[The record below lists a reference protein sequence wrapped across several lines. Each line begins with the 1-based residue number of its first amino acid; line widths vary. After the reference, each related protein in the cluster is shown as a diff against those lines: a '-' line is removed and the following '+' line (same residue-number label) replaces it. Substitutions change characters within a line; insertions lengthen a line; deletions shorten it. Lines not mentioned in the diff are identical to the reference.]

1 LGGSGRDTVCVFAL
15 QKTVPPSLAIRAS
28 FGAASLPG
36 VKFAK
41 DICMARA
48 LWKGY
53 VSFGLVNIPVELH
66 GAVDDNTPRF
76 RMLHKTDLSPI
87 SMERV
92 CQAEGEPVSWGDLVK
107 GYEIE
112 PGRFVVVTEDDFKT
126 AALEKSKSIDILDFV
141 DARDID
147 GRFFD
152 TPYWLKP
159 AKGAESVYAL
169 LARALK
175 ESGRAGIAKYVM
187 RSRQHLTAVQELK
200 GALCLTTL
208 RFAEDLVE
216 PAFVEDLK
224 PARADAR
231 EVKLALQLIEG
242 LSREWDPARYK
253 DDYTAN
259 LLRVIE
265 AKTKGA
271 TPKLKDT
278 RKAVSP
284 NVVDLMERLQQSLA
298 ATKASGRGK
307 AAAKKRKRAA

>member
-1 LGGSGRDTVCVFAL
+1 
-15 QKTVPPSLAIRAS
+15 
-28 FGAASLPG
+28 
-36 VKFAK
+36 
-41 DICMARA
+41 MARA
-48 LWKGY
+48 LWKGH
-53 VSFGLVNIPVELH
+53 VTFGLVNIPVELH
-66 GAVDDNTPRF
+66 GAVEDNTPRF

-92 CQAEGEPVSWGDLVK
+92 CQTDGQAVSWGDLVK
-107 GYEIE
+107 GFEIE
-112 PGRFVVVTEDDFKT
+112 PGRFIVVTEDDFKT
-126 AALEKSKSIDILDFV
+126 AAVEKSKSIEILDFV

-147 GRFFD
+147 GRFFEQ
-152 TPYWLKP
+152 PYWLTP
-159 AKGAESVYAL
+159 SKGAEHSYAL

-187 RSRQHLTAVQELK
+187 RNRQHLTAVQELK
-200 GALCLTTL
+200 GGLCLTTL

-216 PAFVEDLK
+216 PSFLENIQ

-265 AKTKGA
+265 AKAKGA
-271 TPKLKDT
+271 TPKLKEGK
-278 RKAVSP
+278 RPVSP
-284 NVVDLMERLQQSLA
+284 NVVDLMERLQASLE
-298 ATKASGRGK
+298 ATKATKKK
-307 AAAKKRKRAA
+307 AAAPKKAAAHSSRKRKHAA

>member
-1 LGGSGRDTVCVFAL
+1 
-15 QKTVPPSLAIRAS
+15 
-28 FGAASLPG
+28 
-36 VKFAK
+36 
-41 DICMARA
+41 MARA
-48 LWKGY
+48 LWKG
-53 VSFGLVNIPVELH
+53 SLTFGLVNIPVELVS
-66 GAVDDNTPRF
+66 AVDDNTPRF

-92 CQAEGEPVSWGDLVK
+92 CQVEGEPVAWNDLVK

-126 AALEKSKSIDILDFV
+126 AAVEKSRSIDILDFV

-152 TPYWLKP
+152 TPYWLRP

-175 ESGRAGIAKYVM
+175 ETQRAGIAKYVM
-187 RSRQHLTAVQELK
+187 RNRQHLTAVQALK
-200 GALCLTTL
+200 GGLCLTTL

-216 PAFVEDLK
+216 PAFIDELK

-231 EVKLALQLIEG
+231 EMKLALQLVEG
-242 LSREWDPARYK
+242 LSREWDPSRYK

-265 AKTKGA
+265 AKSKGA
-271 TPKLKDT
+271 TPKLKEAKKT
-278 RKAVSP
+278 ASP

-298 ATKASGRGK
+298 AAKASDRGT
-307 AAAKKRKRAA
+307 AAAKTAKSAGRRKRRRAA

>member
-1 LGGSGRDTVCVFAL
+1 
-15 QKTVPPSLAIRAS
+15 
-28 FGAASLPG
+28 
-36 VKFAK
+36 
-41 DICMARA
+41 MARA
-48 LWKGY
+48 QWKG
-53 VSFGLVNIPVELH
+53 SLTFGLVNIPVELVS
-66 GAVDDNTPRF
+66 AVDDNTPRF

-92 CQAEGEPVSWGDLVK
+92 CQVEGEPVAWNDLVK

-126 AALEKSKSIDILDFV
+126 AAVEKSRSIDILDFV

-152 TPYWLKP
+152 TPYWLRP
-159 AKGAESVYAL
+159 AKGAESVYVL

-175 ESGRAGIAKYVM
+175 ETQRAGIAKYVM
-187 RSRQHLTAVQELK
+187 RNRQHLTAVQALK
-200 GALCLTTL
+200 GGLCLTTL

-216 PAFVEDLK
+216 PAFIDELK

-231 EVKLALQLIEG
+231 EMKLALQLVEG
-242 LSREWDPARYK
+242 LSREWDPSRYK

-265 AKTKGA
+265 AKSKGA
-271 TPKLKDT
+271 TPKLKEAKKT
-278 RKAVSP
+278 ASP

-298 ATKASGRGK
+298 AAKASDRGT
-307 AAAKKRKRAA
+307 AAAKTSAKSAGRRKRRRAA

>member
-1 LGGSGRDTVCVFAL
+1 
-15 QKTVPPSLAIRAS
+15 
-28 FGAASLPG
+28 
-36 VKFAK
+36 
-41 DICMARA
+41 MARA

-53 VSFGLVNIPVELH
+53 VTFGLVNIPVELVS
-66 GAVDDNTPRF
+66 AVEDNTPRF

-92 CQAEGEPVSWGDLVK
+92 CQVEGEPVSWNDLVK

-112 PGRFVVVTEDDFKT
+112 RGRFVVVTEDDFKT
-126 AALEKSKSIDILDFV
+126 AAVEKSKSIEILDFV

-147 GRFFD
+147 GRFFE
-152 TPYWLKP
+152 TPYWLRP
-159 AKGAESVYAL
+159 SKGAESVYAL

-175 ESGRAGIAKYVM
+175 ETGRAGIAKYVM
-187 RSRQHLTAVQELK
+187 RNRQHLTAVQELK
-200 GALCLTTL
+200 GGLCLTTL

-216 PAFVEDLK
+216 PSFIEDLK

-242 LSREWDPARYK
+242 LSRDWDPARYK

-265 AKTKGA
+265 AKSKGA
-271 TPKLKDT
+271 APKLKET
-278 RKAVSP
+278 KRAASP

-307 AAAKKRKRAA
+307 AAAKTSAKSAAAKKRKRAA

>member
-1 LGGSGRDTVCVFAL
+1 
-15 QKTVPPSLAIRAS
+15 
-28 FGAASLPG
+28 
-36 VKFAK
+36 
-41 DICMARA
+41 MARA
-48 LWKGY
+48 QWKG
-53 VSFGLVNIPVELH
+53 SLTFGLVNIPVELVS
-66 GAVDDNTPRF
+66 AVDDNTPRF

-92 CQAEGEPVSWGDLVK
+92 CQVEGEPVAWNDLVK

-126 AALEKSKSIDILDFV
+126 AAVEKSRSIDILDFV

-152 TPYWLKP
+152 TPYWLRP
-159 AKGAESVYAL
+159 AKGAESVYVL

-175 ESGRAGIAKYVM
+175 ETQRAGIAKYVM
-187 RSRQHLTAVQELK
+187 RNRQHLTAVQALK
-200 GALCLTTL
+200 GGLCLTTL

-216 PAFVEDLK
+216 PAFIDELK

-231 EVKLALQLIEG
+231 EMKLALQLVEG
-242 LSREWDPARYK
+242 LSREWDPSRYK

-265 AKTKGA
+265 AKSKGA
-271 TPKLKDT
+271 TPKLKEAKKT
-278 RKAVSP
+278 ASP

-298 ATKASGRGK
+298 AAKASDRGT
-307 AAAKKRKRAA
+307 AAAKTAKSAGRRKRRRAA